1 MSEAA
6 EAAYTA
12 WGGKEPFFALPPA
25 DRERWSR
32 VAEAV
37 EDSSDALRMETVIQK
52 VVEEAMPDGYDIARQ
67 IRTAMDR
74 EKRAPKP

>member
-1 MSEAA
+1 MGRQGGVLRAA
-6 EAAYTA
+6 A
-12 WGGKEPFFALPPA
+12 GGY
-25 DRERWSR
+25 RERWSR

-52 VVEEAMPDGYDIARQ
+52 AVEEAMPDGYDIARQ

-74 EKRAPKP
+74 ERRAPKP